1 MILSTSKL
9 NAKQY
14 LMNENVT
21 KGGLLTLWFT
31 FEELIS
37 IIVVQRLIEVYTE
50 RDDDKMKM
58 EMSVT
63 MSDEAISQCLENWGY
78 GEERIKWF
86 VEMRNLIPVE
96 EDKTVSG
103 RKLHEVLKVGR
114 DYSTWMKQQ
123 FISLCLVE
131 GEHFDV
137 TFKGD
142 VNIAQEEVENMSPQ
156 QRSRHGIS
164 VDYIL
169 TLDTAKNICMVTG
182 TAPKTNEETKKI
194 SQDVRDYFIMTEET
208 TFKSMA
214 YQIDL
219 ERRVTKNAIKR
230 AQAATKARNEAWEVQ
245 GTRREIIDEYDKLV
259 SMLDYDSLPR
269 EVKAQL
275 AKIDMLRELTGNNW
289 TTH

>member
-14 LMNENVT
+14 LMNKNVIN
-21 KGGLLTLWFT
+21 GGLLTLWFT

-63 MSDEAISQCLENWGY
+63 MSDEVISQCLENWGY
-78 GEERIKWF
+78 GEEQIKWF

-96 EDKTVSG
+96 EDKTVNG

-123 FISLCLVE
+123 IKSLNLLE
-131 GEHFDV
+131 GENY
-137 TFKGD
+137 TTR
-142 VNIAQEEVENMSPQ
+142 SPLRGTEGQ
-156 QRSRHGIS
+156 HGGQNKI
-164 VDYIL
+164 DYIL

-194 SQDVRDYFIMTEET
+194 SQDVRDYFIMTEKAI
-208 TFKSMA
+208 FKSME

-245 GTRREIIDEYDKLV
+245 GTRREIIDEYSKLIA
-259 SMLDYDSLPR
+259 MLDYDSLPR

>member
-14 LMNENVT
+14 LMNKNVIN
-21 KGGLLTLWFT
+21 GGLLTLWFT

-63 MSDEAISQCLENWGY
+63 MSDEVISQCLENWGY

-86 VEMRNLIPVE
+86 IEMRNLIPVE

-137 TFKGD
+137 TFKGG

-169 TLDTAKNICMVTG
+169 TLDTAKHICMVTG

-194 SQDVRDYFIMTEET
+194 SQDVRDYFIMTEEVS
-208 TFKSMA
+208 FLLLE
-214 YQIDL
+214 YQIEL
-219 ERRVTKNAIKR
+219 EKRITANLIRQTRNAK
-230 AQAATKARNEAWEVQ
+230 QDKEKSWEVQ
-245 GTRREIIDEYDKLV
+245 GQRKDIIDEYVRLV
-259 SMLDYDSLPR
+259 RLLDYDSLSR

-275 AKIDMLRELTGNNW
+275 ARIDALRELTGNQW
-289 TTH
+289 LTK

>member
-1 MILSTSKL
+1 MVLSTSKL

-14 LMNENVT
+14 LMNKNVI

-63 MSDEAISQCLENWGY
+63 MSDEVISQCLENWGY

-86 VEMRNLIPVE
+86 IEMRNLIPVE
-96 EDKTVSG
+96 EDKMVSG

-142 VNIAQEEVENMSPQ
+142 VNLAQEEVENMSPQ

-169 TLDTAKNICMVTG
+169 TLDTAKHICMVTG

-194 SQDVRDYFIMTEET
+194 SQDVRDYFIMTEKAI
-208 TFKSMA
+208 FKSME

-245 GTRREIIDEYDKLV
+245 GTRREIIDEYSKLV

>member
-1 MILSTSKL
+1 
-9 NAKQY
+9 
-14 LMNENVT
+14 
-21 KGGLLTLWFT
+21 
-31 FEELIS
+31 
-37 IIVVQRLIEVYTE
+37 
-50 RDDDKMKM
+50 
-58 EMSVT
+58 MSVT
-63 MSDEAISQCLENWGY
+63 MSDEVISQCLENWGY

-96 EDKTVSG
+96 EDKTVNG

-131 GEHFDV
+131 GEHFSPL
-137 TFKGD
+137 KGKTS
-142 VNIAQEEVENMSPQ
+142 EKGGRPTT
-156 QRSRHGIS
+156 
-164 VDYIL
+164 DYIL
-169 TLDTAKNICMVTG
+169 TLDTAKHICMVTG

-194 SQDVRDYFIMTEET
+194 SQDVRDYFIMTEKAI
-208 TFKSMA
+208 FKSME

-245 GTRREIIDEYDKLV
+245 GTRREIIDEYSKLV